1 MSSSSHHKKKKKLP
15 ASGTPDL
22 FWTSYGSVIT
32 ILLAFF
38 IIFQVN
44 FTEEKK
50 KELIEEFK
58 KSVNRSNKTFG
69 LGGILPDWN
78 VKSTEDIQ
86 KLKYIYPESKS
97 EPTESGDKG
106 IDLFDREEAQIP
118 AAVVVYFDEN
128 DSALFMEGKHS
139 LDNLIDLIG
148 ERPCSLVIEGHTR
161 KNFVPSKGYD
171 NCWKL
176 SLDRAK
182 AVADYLHDKGNI
194 SWKRLITVGYGNNK
208 PMVKDIKSDRH
219 NDRVSVIIN
228 ILK

>member
-1 MSSSSHHKKKKKLP
+1 MSSSSHHKKKKLH

-44 FTEEKK
+44 FTGEKK

-58 KSVNRSNKTFG
+58 KSLNRSKMTFG
-69 LGGILPDWN
+69 IGGILPDWN
-78 VKSTEDIQ
+78 AGAVEDIQ
-86 KLKYIYPESKS
+86 KLKYIYPESKN

-106 IDLFDREEAQIP
+106 IDLLNREEYQIP
-118 AAVVVYFDEN
+118 SAVVVYFEEN
-128 DSALFMEGKHS
+128 DRALYMEGKHS

-148 ERPCSLVIEGHTR
+148 DRPCSLIIEGHTR
-161 KNFVPSKGYD
+161 KNFVPSRGYD
-171 NCWKL
+171 NSWKL

-182 AVADYLHDKGNI
+182 VVADYLHDKGNI
-194 SWKRLITVGYGNNK
+194 SWKRLITIGYGNNK
-208 PMVKDIKSDRH
+208 PIMKDIKSDKH
-219 NDRVSVIIN
+219 NDRVSIIIN

>member
-1 MSSSSHHKKKKKLP
+1 MSSSSHHKKKKKLH

-38 IIFQVN
+38 IIFCVN
-44 FTEEKK
+44 FTEGQK

-58 KSVNRSNKTFG
+58 KSVSRSNITFG
-69 LGGILPDWN
+69 MGGILPDWN
-78 VKSTEDIQ
+78 ARSTEDIQ

-118 AAVVVYFDEN
+118 AAVIVYFDEN

-139 LDNLIDLIG
+139 LNNLIDLIG
-148 ERPCSLVIEGHTR
+148 DRPCSLIIEGHTR
-161 KNFVPSKGYD
+161 KNFVPSKGYE
-171 NCWKL
+171 NPWRL

-182 AVADYLHDKGNI
+182 VVADYLHDKGNI
-194 SWKRLITVGYGNNK
+194 SWKRLITIGYGNNK
-208 PMVKDIKSDRH
+208 PLMKDIKTDRH
-219 NDRVSVIIN
+219 NDRVSIIIN